1 MRQISCSTILMEL
14 VLKVLRHDSFHRV
27 QHAGCHNTIL
37 LIALSNFFFFH
48 GKMPLLLLLLC
59 SLLKCGAYVC
69 TVWVCVCVCSTMYV
83 CMQHLNMC
91 THPACVFKYE
101 THTHKKGGPIISHKI
116 IHEMRYARRRR
127 RRRWAQE
134 LQTEIIKGALLLA
147 AAKNY
152 KSVLP
157 PSFTFFLWL
166 AVLC

>member
-1 MRQISCSTILMEL
+1 MPDATIRFCLSLSLTFFSSTE
-14 VLKVLRHDSFHRV
+14 KCRFFCCCC
-27 QHAGCHNTIL
+27 A
-37 LIALSNFFFFH
+37 AYSNVE
-48 GKMPLLLLLLC
+48 PT
-59 SLLKCGAYVC
+59 YVPYG
-69 TVWVCVCVCSTMYV
+69 CVCVCSTMYV